1 MYESLPKL
9 VVFPTIVKLTYAEF
23 YLLQNLFPQV
33 IFFAIVQGS
42 MSSLKAYTEE
52 VKVNIDI
59 EKSYPSSRTHLGSSP
74 YKTRGNNVESY
85 SRFLITVKI
94 KDRKSVSHCVL

>member
-52 VKVNIDI
+52 VKVNILTLALI
-59 EKSYPSSRTHLGSSP
+59 E
-74 YKTRGNNVESY
+74 VEDT
-85 SRFLITVKI
+85 L
-94 KDRKSVSHCVL
+94 HVLRDF

>member
-1 MYESLPKL
+1 MYESLPNL

-52 VKVNIDI
+52 VKVNILTLALI
-59 EKSYPSSRTHLGSSP
+59 E
-74 YKTRGNNVESY
+74 VEDT
-85 SRFLITVKI
+85 L
-94 KDRKSVSHCVL
+94 HVLREF

>member
-9 VVFPTIVKLTYAEF
+9 VVFPTIVKLNYAEF

-52 VKVNIDI
+52 VKVNILTLALI
-59 EKSYPSSRTHLGSSP
+59 E
-74 YKTRGNNVESY
+74 VEDT
-85 SRFLITVKI
+85 L
-94 KDRKSVSHCVL
+94 HVLREF

>member
-23 YLLQNLFPQV
+23 YLLQNLFPHV

-52 VKVNIDI
+52 VKVNILTLALI
-59 EKSYPSSRTHLGSSP
+59 E
-74 YKTRGNNVESY
+74 VEDT
-85 SRFLITVKI
+85 L
-94 KDRKSVSHCVL
+94 HVLREF

>member
-1 MYESLPKL
+1 MLNTTLLCVWILTEACS
-9 VVFPTIVKLTYAEF
+9 FSHNSNKLTYAEF

-52 VKVNIDI
+52 VKVNILTLALI
-59 EKSYPSSRTHLGSSP
+59 E
-74 YKTRGNNVESY
+74 VEDT
-85 SRFLITVKI
+85 L
-94 KDRKSVSHCVL
+94 HVLREF

>member
-1 MYESLPKL
+1 MCMNPIPKL

-52 VKVNIDI
+52 VKVNILTLALI
-59 EKSYPSSRTHLGSSP
+59 E
-74 YKTRGNNVESY
+74 VEDT
-85 SRFLITVKI
+85 L
-94 KDRKSVSHCVL
+94 HVLREF

>member
-52 VKVNIDI
+52 VKVTLALI
-59 EKSYPSSRTHLGSSP
+59 E
-74 YKTRGNNVESY
+74 VEDT
-85 SRFLITVKI
+85 L
-94 KDRKSVSHCVL
+94 HVLREF

>member
-52 VKVNIDI
+52 VKVNILTLALI
-59 EKSYPSSRTHLGSSP
+59 E
-74 YKTRGNNVESY
+74 VEDT
-85 SRFLITVKI
+85 L
-94 KDRKSVSHCVL
+94 HVLREF